1 MFVRPQGFTQCVF
14 VCNIYINK
22 RNVYKINLQ
31 CAFKLCNGCAV
42 CNKIQ
47 HTQIFSIHM
56 IKQLIFE
63 CTVVHLF
70 QNAMQK
76 GEALFAVRKI
86 FNFETL
92 GNKQCIFWFLFVMY
106 CTNFLR

>member
-31 CAFKLCNGCAV
+31 CTFKLYNACAV

-47 HTQIFSIHM
+47 YTQNFSIHI

-63 CTVVHLF
+63 CTVVHLS

-76 GEALFAVRKI
+76 GEALFAVGKQ
-86 FNFETL
+86 FNFET
-92 GNKQCIFWFLFVMY
+92 
-106 CTNFLR
+106 